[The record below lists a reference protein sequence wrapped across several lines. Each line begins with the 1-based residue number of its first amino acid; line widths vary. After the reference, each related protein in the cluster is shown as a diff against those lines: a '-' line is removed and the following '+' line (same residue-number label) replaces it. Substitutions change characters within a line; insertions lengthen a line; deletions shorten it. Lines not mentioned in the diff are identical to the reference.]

1 MKTTLPPLVPSTFNT
16 KTESILQCSIPLEL
30 SSLCLKEI
38 IYPDTP
44 SCESFLDFYKHIQES
59 TFSHQKSSLVI
70 ENPLVDCKIKESK
83 KVDSPKVNLP
93 SLKSQK
99 VDSTQ
104 ITVVKFSCKT
114 GCDNHSQV
122 CSPSFLKNPFY
133 ILLHGFL
140 VFKLQT
146 MDKMKS
152 VKVEE
157 VISSMNSTVDDL
169 LTVDL
174 PGKYLVCFFT
184 LTLYRITINLLF
196 LGFSLDIIN
205 LLESYLLDCWKSVM
219 QLNLPPLVFDLLKII
234 QSVADLQP
242 SLTCLCLVKVKE
254 EMTKIVKDFP
264 QLNCKK
270 QGI

>member
-1 MKTTLPPLVPSTFNT
+1 M
-16 KTESILQCSIPLEL
+16 
-30 SSLCLKEI
+30 CLKKI
-38 IYPDTP
+38 IYPDIT

-59 TFSHQKSSLVI
+59 TFNHQKSSLVI
-70 ENPLVDCKIKESK
+70 ENSLVDCKVKESIK
-83 KVDSPKVNLP
+83 KVDSLKVNLP

-99 VDSTQ
+99 VDSPE
-104 ITVVKFSCKT
+104 ITVVKVSCKT
-114 GCDNHSQV
+114 GSYNHSQV
-122 CSPSFLKNPFY
+122 CTSSCFKNPFY

-157 VISSMNSTVDDL
+157 VISSMNSTVDDDL

-184 LTLYRITINLLF
+184 LILYRITINLLF

-205 LLESYLLDCWKSVM
+205 LMESYLLDCWKSVM

-270 QGI
+270 QGK